1 MSHHVSSW
9 AYRQKIGDA
18 GTKLVLVKLAD
29 QANDEGVSFP
39 SQQTLLEECEAGHG
53 DTIKKRIRKLK
64 QLGLVIVVPWYTT
77 TGRQT
82 TSMYVL
88 PHKGVPDAVE
98 LARILATA
106 DRQGYAGEVIAITGR
121 GDPSHPSRTDVGGT
135 HSHPSGSDLSH
146 PSGVEPSHP
155 SREEPSEEPPEGED
169 PFLPGEPGEEV
180 PDEVFDARF
189 AIELA
194 LSAAVSSNTS
204 GMTSRERD
212 QWNIAIAELVNV
224 GATAAD
230 VTARCVAYR
239 RIWPAAQ
246 LTPMALVRHW
256 SMLGAEVEV
265 KTSGFDAWLDLAPER
280 FDRKTAHEIVDDA
293 RSEVDD
299 AERARRHRM
308 IDQRF
313 DARREDAA

>member
-1 MSHHVSSW
+1 
-9 AYRQKIGDA
+9 
-18 GTKLVLVKLAD
+18 
-29 QANDEGVSFP
+29 VSFP

-106 DRQGYAGEVIAITGR
+106 DRQGYAGEVIDLPGR

-135 HSHPSGSDLSH
+135 LSHPSGSDLGH

-155 SREEPSEEPPEGED
+155 SIEEPSKEPSEE
-169 PFLPGEPGEEV
+169 PFLPGEPGEDV

-189 AIELA
+189 AVELA
-194 LSAAVSSNTS
+194 LTAEIRVTPD
-204 GMTSRERD
+204 GMTGRERD
-212 QWNIAIAELVNV
+212 KWRIAIAELVNA
-224 GATAAD
+224 GATAEQI
-230 VTARCVAYR
+230 TARCAAFR
-239 RIWPAAQ
+239 AIWPTMK
-246 LTPMALVRHW
+246 LTAMALVHHW
-256 SMLGAEVEV
+256 SFLGAQVDV
-265 KTSGFDAWLDLAPER
+265 KTSGFDAWLER
-280 FDRKTAHEIVDDA
+280 GLFDRH
-293 RSEVDD
+293 
-299 AERARRHRM
+299 
-308 IDQRF
+308 F